1 MSESNPITCNLDL
14 DAPGKHA
21 GTLDLVHS
29 DNQHSMGVIPVPIA
43 VINNGPGPTALVTAG
58 NHGDEYEGQVIV
70 RDLFHALTPGD
81 ITGRLILMPALNYPA
96 MLDNHRV
103 SPLDGGNMNRS
114 FPGDPSGGPT
124 AVIAHY
130 LDSVLFPLCDGGIDL
145 HSGGRQAHYV
155 NCAFVCL
162 ADDAELSAANMAMA
176 EAFGAPF
183 TYVMHGRDA
192 GSGLDPA
199 ANRQGTPF
207 ISAELSGGGGVD
219 RHAVA
224 LGAAGTRRLLVHL
237 GVLKAEPEEP
247 APNTQFVTGIEA
259 LAAPFSGIFAPAI
272 DKGERVT
279 AGQIAG
285 TLYSVEELERAP
297 EVLHVPADGVVI
309 ARPAPARVRRGT
321 HLCLISRETDRA
333 TLLGEI

>member
-1 MSESNPITCNLDL
+1 MSESNPITCSLDL
-14 DAPGKHA
+14 NAQGKHA

-29 DNQHSMGVIPVPIA
+29 DNQHAIGVIPVPIA

-70 RDLFHALTPGD
+70 RDLFHTLTPDD

-103 SPLDGGNMNRS
+103 SPLDGGNLNRS
-114 FPGDPSGGPT
+114 FPGDPAGGPT

-145 HSGGRQAHYV
+145 HSGGRQAQFV

-207 ISAELSGGGGVD
+207 ISAELAGGGGVD
-219 RHAVA
+219 RHAVE
-224 LGAAGTRRLLVHL
+224 LGAAGTRRLLAHL
-237 GVLKAEPEEP
+237 GVLRNGPAE
-247 APNTQFVTGIEA
+247 APPDTRFVTGIEA

-272 DKGERVT
+272 ERGECVT

-297 EVLHVPADGVVI
+297 QVLHVPADGVVI

-333 TLLGEI
+333 SLLGRI